1 MDTTIK
7 GSPLPIT
14 RGKLVKPYCVEK
26 LCIDRIG
33 KHPYFGDMLETAID
47 TSASPKLRALAEQVV
62 ARALRAGASDAEA
75 VAVESEEFEA
85 TVRLG
90 QVEQLTESGSRALGL
105 RVFFGASEAAGQ
117 RTASTSTSDLSEE
130 GIARLISGAVELAKV
145 TGPDPFAG
153 LPDRS
158 SFGMPGS
165 QDPSVLS
172 DIGTL
177 ALYFSDV
184 DEITPA
190 ERIDIARRCEAAAL
204 GYDPRIQNSS
214 GAHFD
219 ASNSRRVMSNSR
231 GFTGEYRRSYCGF
244 SVTPIAQDDAG
255 NMQRDYW
262 YSSSR
267 TAKLLKQPE
276 EIGRIAAQ
284 RALRRIGARRVPTQQ
299 CPVVF
304 GPDTSRGLMGNLI
317 SAADGDSIYRNA
329 SMFSGKLGEQVAGEN
344 ITMIDD
350 GTMVFDHLLKENGI
364 TGNIAG
370 TNLRV
375 GGFGTSP
382 FDGDGLPTRRT
393 VIIERGILKNLMLNT
408 YTARKLNMQSTG
420 KASRGLA
427 GAPGIGGGNY
437 YLEPGTQTPE
447 QIIADIPNGLYVLQ
461 TMGFG
466 VNLTTGDYSQGAS
479 GLWIENGELAYPVE
493 EITIAGNLKDMFR
506 NVSAIGNDLEFLSS
520 GAVPTVRIEGMTIAG
535 S

>member
-1 MDTTIK
+1 
-7 GSPLPIT
+7 
-14 RGKLVKPYCVEK
+14 
-26 LCIDRIG
+26 
-33 KHPYFGDMLETAID
+33 LETAID
-47 TSASPKLRALAEQVV
+47 TSASPQLRALAEQVV

-75 VAVESEEFEA
+75 VAIESEEFEA

-145 TGPDPFAG
+145 TGADPFAG
-153 LPDRS
+153 LPDPS
-158 SFGMPGS
+158 TFGM
-165 QDPSVLS
+165 S

-184 DEITPA
+184 DEISPA
-190 ERIDIARRCEAAAL
+190 ERIDIACRCESAAL
-204 GYDPRIQNSS
+204 GYDTRIQNSS

-219 ASNSRRVMSNSR
+219 ASNSRRIMVNSR
-231 GFTGEYRRSYCGF
+231 GFNGEYRRSYCGF
-244 SVTPIAQDDAG
+244 SVTPIAQDAAG

-267 TAKLLKQPE
+267 TAKLLKRPE

-304 GPDTSRGLMGNLI
+304 APDTSRSLMGNLI

-329 SMFSGKLGEQVAGEN
+329 SLFSGKLGEQVAGEN

-350 GTMVFDHLLKENGI
+350 GTLVFDHALPDGS
-364 TGNIAG
+364 
-370 TNLRV
+370 NLRV

-393 VIIERGILKNLMLNT
+393 VIIERGILQNLMLNT

-437 YLEPGTQTPE
+437 FLEPGTQTPE

-506 NVSAIGNDLEFLSS
+506 NVAAIGNDLEFLSS
-520 GAVPTVRIEGMTIAG
+520 GAVPTIRIEGMTIAG